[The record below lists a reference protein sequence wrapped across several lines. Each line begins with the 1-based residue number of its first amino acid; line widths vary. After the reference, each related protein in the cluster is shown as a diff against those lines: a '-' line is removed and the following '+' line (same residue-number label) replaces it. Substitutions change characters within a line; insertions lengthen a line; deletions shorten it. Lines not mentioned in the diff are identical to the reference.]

1 MNTVV
6 IHTPA
11 QATQAQE
18 YAEWWAYEAQQRKA
32 QADRRADK
40 LPFYI
45 LALDNDEL
53 TCIGTLKQDGK
64 CDVCFARC
72 PKKTTLVYLHNS
84 REVIFCGICR
94 QELLESIED
103 IDP

>member
-1 MNTVV
+1 MNTLV
-6 IHTPA
+6 IRTQA

-18 YAEWWAYEAQQRKA
+18 YAEWRAFEAQRRKA
-32 QADRRADK
+32 QTDRRADK

-45 LALDNDEL
+45 LALANNEL
-53 TCIGTLKQDGK
+53 TSIDTLKQDGK

-72 PKKTTLVYLHNS
+72 PRKTTLVYLHNS
-84 REVIFCGICR
+84 KEVIFCGICR